1 MKKRFALLISS
12 CLVLVVICAPAI
24 ARDAEIVNE
33 SRLQALIKKGGK
45 VPVIVTMR
53 VDKYSDLANAS
64 ANYKP
69 DNPAIDKAHPNPDAL
84 LTSSI
89 KKTAENIHTM
99 LPANSYKFKR
109 SFQFLPA
116 MALSVNQ
123 KALQALA
130 ANPRVEKIYE
140 DKLTKLPPITPA
152 TSSEISSPQL
162 NQSTPLI
169 GATAA
174 WSMGYT
180 GKGTYVAILDTGVRA
195 SHEMFVGK
203 NFVEACYSSN
213 NPFYPSTTVCPN
225 GLEAQIGPGAAA
237 PRAGSHG
244 THVAG
249 IAAGKNAGYSPGEA
263 YRGVAPDADIIA
275 VQVFSEFNGP
285 ICAEIGE
292 TVPCHL
298 TFDSDQISGLDY
310 VYSLR
315 NSFTIGAVNMS
326 LGSGEHNTYCDY
338 DDALLNTIIGQ
349 LRSAKIATVI
359 ATGNNGFCGY
369 VSSPSCISSA
379 VSVGASDYNDI
390 EALYN
395 NYHPTLQEFFAPGS
409 AILSATAIN
418 NSSYASWS
426 GTSMATP
433 HVAGAF
439 ALFRG
444 AFPAAG
450 VTTIEQTL
458 KKTGKSLRGLCPGAT
473 AIPRINVDLAIQQS
487 PVRNILP
494 FQLLLLKPNER

>member
-1 MKKRFALLISS
+1 MKKRFALLISI
-12 CLVLVVICAPAI
+12 CLVLVFICAPAI
-24 ARDAEIVNE
+24 ASDAKIVNG

-53 VDKYSDLANAS
+53 VDKYNDLANAS
-64 ANYKP
+64 ANYRP
-69 DNPAIDKAHPNPDAL
+69 DNPARDKAHPNPDAL

-89 KKTAENIHTM
+89 KNTAENIHTM

-140 DKLTKLPPITPA
+140 DELTKLPPITPA

-169 GATAA
+169 GATDA

-180 GKGTYVAILDTGVRA
+180 GKGTYVAILDTGVRS

-203 NFVEACYSSN
+203 NFVEACYSSYYPD
-213 NPFYPSTTVCPN
+213 PFYLATPVCPN
-225 GLEAQIGPGAAA
+225 GGTAQTGQGAAA

-249 IAAGKNAGYSPGEA
+249 IAAGNNAGYSPGEA

-275 VQVFSEFNGP
+275 VQVFTQFNGP
-285 ICAEIGE
+285 ICTELGA
-292 TVPCHL
+292 TAPCHL
-298 TFDSDQISGLDY
+298 TSSSDQISGLEF

-315 NSFTIGAVNMS
+315 NNYTVGAVNMS
-326 LGSGEHNTYCDY
+326 IGGGGTDLPCD
-338 DDALLNTIIGQ
+338 DDHRKTMIDL

-359 ATGNNGFCGY
+359 ATGNDGFCGG
-369 VSSPSCISSA
+369 VSSPACISSA
-379 VSVGASDYNDI
+379 VSVGASDKNDI

-409 AILSATAIN
+409 AILSATAVN
-418 NSSYASWS
+418 NSSYAVWS

-433 HVAGAF
+433 HVTGAF

-487 PVRNILP
+487 PVRMVLP